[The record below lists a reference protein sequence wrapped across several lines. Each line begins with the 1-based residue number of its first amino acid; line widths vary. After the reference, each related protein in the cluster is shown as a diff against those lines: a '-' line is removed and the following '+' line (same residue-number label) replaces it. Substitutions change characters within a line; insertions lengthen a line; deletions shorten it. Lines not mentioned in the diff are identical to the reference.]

1 MITKQDEQKG
11 YLERFLFI
19 GKWFR
24 LGVILFLLLSVI
36 LGTAGCSTSAATIP
50 WSVATKVV
58 PVETVRAV
66 ITENTRLNPQST
78 ASNVLAWT
86 VNGQAGNLVVFDF
99 NNPGVCGSQGC
110 LYTAYLIKKNTPI
123 VRVFCSYLNPN
134 LPPNQLLF
142 QVTNDL
148 TNTST
153 LPCLQVQQPSGEDI
167 RQLVFC
173 YNSRKYQLAKSSLIQ
188 VSSK

>member
-11 YLERFLFI
+11 YLERFLFV

-24 LGVILFLLLSVI
+24 LGVILFLLLSVL
-36 LGTAGCSTSAATIP
+36 LGTAGCSTNAATIP
-50 WSVATKVV
+50 WSVATRVV

-66 ITENTRLNPQST
+66 ITENTRLNPQSNV
-78 ASNVLAWT
+78 SNVLAWT
-86 VNGQAGNLVVFDF
+86 VDGQAGKLVVFDF
-99 NNPGVCGSQGC
+99 NNSGVCGSQGC
-110 LYTAYLIKKNTPI
+110 LYTAYLIKKNTP
-123 VRVFCSYLNPN
+123 VARVFSSYLNPN

-142 QVTNDL
+142 QVTNDP
-148 TNTST
+148 TNASG
-153 LPCLQVQQPSGEDI
+153 LPCLQVQQPSGDDL

-173 YNSRKYQLAKSSLIQ
+173 YNSREYKLAKSYLIQ